1 MLRVCGEQGRQ
12 FTDRGEMNGELQGDL
27 IKLGMGGTG
36 QTVLPA
42 RGRTQG
48 GAEPHGSLFSF

>member
-1 MLRVCGEQGRQ
+1 MTMLRVCGEQGRQ

-27 IKLGMGGTG
+27 IKLGMGGIG

-42 RGRTQG
+42 PGEDTGRG
-48 GAEPHGSLFSF
+48 